1 MQITVVGIDL
11 AKNVFQLHGVDNQGT
26 VVVRKKL
33 TRPKLLPF
41 VAQLAPCRLGME
53 ACQGA
58 HYWARAMRKL
68 GHDVRLVS
76 PQFVTPYR
84 KSQKNDPN
92 DAAAICEAVSRP
104 HMRFVPIKEVE
115 HQDIQALHRAR
126 QLLIKQRTALCNQIR
141 GLLSE
146 YGIVVAQGVHRLR
159 KSLPA
164 LLENVDNGLTL
175 ASRELFQELYQQLVW
190 LDERIEVME
199 SKILQVFTTTETCQR
214 LADIEGIGPIIAT
227 ALYAA
232 VPQARVFKNG
242 RHLAAWV
249 GLVPRQHSTGGKSVL
264 LGISKRG
271 DRYLRAL
278 LIHGARAVV
287 YRWKDQPNPWARAQ
301 WLQQLIARRG
311 INCATVALANKMAR
325 VAWVLLSKGV
335 RYQPMSCRG
344 KGKLRNSL
352 MRGTA

>member
-1 MQITVVGIDL
+1 MKITVLGIDL
-11 AKNVFQLHGVDNQGT
+11 AKNVFQLHGVDEQGK

-41 VAQLAPCRLGME
+41 VAQLAPCRIGME

-58 HYWARAMRKL
+58 HYWARARRKL
-68 GHDVRLVS
+68 GHDVHLIS
-76 PQFVTPYR
+76 PQCVTPYR
-84 KSQKNDPN
+84 QSHKNDPN

-115 HQDIQALHRAR
+115 HQDVQALHRAR
-126 QLLIKQRTALCNQIR
+126 QLLIKQRTALCNQMR

-146 YGIVVAQGVHRLR
+146 YGIVVAKGVQRLR
-159 KSLPA
+159 ASLPS
-164 LLENVDNGLTL
+164 LLEEAENGLTFT
-175 ASRELFQELYQQLVW
+175 SRELFQELYQQLVW
-190 LDERIEVME
+190 LDERIDGMDV
-199 SKILQVFTTTETCQR
+199 KIYQVCTSTEACQR
-214 LADIEGIGPIIAT
+214 LAAIEGVGPMIAT

-232 VPQARVFKNG
+232 VPQPHLFHNG
-242 RHLAAWV
+242 RHLAAWL
-249 GLVPRQHSTGGKSVL
+249 GLVPRQHSTGGKARL

-287 YRWKDQPNPWARAQ
+287 YRWKDKLNPSPRAR

-311 INCATVALANKMAR
+311 INCATVALANKIAR
-325 VAWVLLSKGV
+325 VAWVLLSQDV
-335 RYQPMSCRG
+335 QYQPAR
-344 KGKLRNSL
+344 
-352 MRGTA
+352 

>member
-1 MQITVVGIDL
+1 MNLSVLGIDL
-11 AKNVFQLHGVDNQGT
+11 AKNVFQLHGVDAQGK

-41 VAQLAPCRLGME
+41 VAQFAPCRIGME

-58 HYWARAMRKL
+58 HYWAREMRKL
-68 GHDVRLVS
+68 GHDVRLIS

-84 KSQKNDPN
+84 QSHKNDPN

-126 QLLIKQRTALCNQIR
+126 QLLIKQRTALCNQVR

-146 YGIVVAQGVHRLR
+146 YGIVVAQGVRRLR
-159 KSLPA
+159 TSLPA
-164 LLENVDNGLTL
+164 LLEDADNGLTF
-175 ASRELFQELYQQLVW
+175 ASRELFQELYHQLVW
-190 LDERIEVME
+190 LDERIGVMD
-199 SKILQVFTTTETCQR
+199 SKILQVFTTSEACQR
-214 LADIEGIGPIIAT
+214 LADIEGVGPMIAT
-227 ALYAA
+227 ALHAA
-232 VPQARVFKNG
+232 VPQPQVFHNG
-242 RHLAAWV
+242 RHLAAWL
-249 GLVPRQHSTGGKSVL
+249 GLVPRQHSTGGKAVL

-287 YRWKDQPNPWARAQ
+287 YRWKDKQNPGARAR
-301 WLQQLIARRG
+301 WVQQLIARRG
-311 INCATVALANKMAR
+311 INCATVALANKIAR
-325 VAWVLLSKGV
+325 VAWVLLSQGV
-335 RYQPMSCRG
+335 RYQSAR
-344 KGKLRNSL
+344 
-352 MRGTA
+352 

>member
-1 MQITVVGIDL
+1 MKITVLGIDL
-11 AKNVFQLHGVDNQGT
+11 AKNVFQLHGVDEQGD
-26 VVVRKKL
+26 VVVRKQLARAKL
-33 TRPKLLPF
+33 IAF
-41 VAQLAPCRLGME
+41 VAQLAPCRIGME

-58 HYWARAMRKL
+58 HYWAREMRKL
-68 GHDVRLVS
+68 GHDVRLIS

-84 KSQKNDPN
+84 KSNKNDPN

-104 HMRFVPIKEVE
+104 HMRFVPIKGVA

-164 LLENVDNGLTL
+164 LLEDAENGLTSL
-175 ASRELFQELYQQLVW
+175 SRELFRELYQQLVW
-190 LDERIEVME
+190 LDERIEVMDN
-199 SKILQVFTTTETCQR
+199 KLLQVFSTTEACQR
-214 LADIEGIGPIIAT
+214 LAKIEGVGPMIAT

-232 VPQARVFKNG
+232 VPQADVFHNG
-242 RHLAAWV
+242 RHLAAWL
-249 GLVPRQHSTGGKSVL
+249 GLVPRQHSTGGKSLL

-271 DRYLRAL
+271 DRYLRTL

-287 YRWKDQPNPWARAQ
+287 YRWKDKLHPSPRAR

-311 INCATVALANKMAR
+311 INCATVALANKIAR
-325 VAWVLLSKGV
+325 VAWVLLHKGV
-335 RYQPMSCRG
+335 SYQPVG
-344 KGKLRNSL
+344 
-352 MRGTA
+352 

>member
-1 MQITVVGIDL
+1 MNISVLGIDL
-11 AKNVFQLHGVDNQGT
+11 AKNVFQLHGVDEQGK
-26 VVVRKKL
+26 VVVRKQL

-41 VAQLAPCRLGME
+41 VAQLAPCRIGME

-58 HYWARAMRKL
+58 HHWARAMRKL
-68 GHDVRLVS
+68 GHDVRLIS

-84 KSQKNDPN
+84 QSHKNDPN

-115 HQDIQALHRAR
+115 HQDVQALHRAR
-126 QLLIKQRTALCNQIR
+126 QLLIKQRTALCNQMR

-146 YGIVVAQGVHRLR
+146 DGIVVAQGVRRLR
-159 KSLPA
+159 TGLPS
-164 LLENVDNGLTL
+164 LLEDADNGLTF

-190 LDERIEVME
+190 LDERIKVMDG
-199 SKILQVFTTTETCQR
+199 KILQVFTTTEPCQR
-214 LADIEGIGPIIAT
+214 LAAIEGVGPMIAT

-232 VPQARVFKNG
+232 VPQAHLFHNG
-242 RHLAAWV
+242 RHLAPWL

-278 LIHGARAVV
+278 LIHGARAVG
-287 YRWKDQPNPWARAQ
+287 YRWKEQLTPGPRAH

-311 INCATVALANKMAR
+311 INCATVALANKIAR
-325 VAWVLLSKGV
+325 VAWVLLQKGV
-335 RYQPMSCRG
+335 RYQPVS
-344 KGKLRNSL
+344 
-352 MRGTA
+352 

>member
-1 MQITVVGIDL
+1 MKMTVLGIDL
-11 AKNVFQLHGVDNQGT
+11 AKNVFQLHGVDDQGT

-41 VAQLAPCRLGME
+41 VAQLAPCRIGME

-58 HYWARAMRKL
+58 HYWAREMRKL
-68 GHDVRLVS
+68 GHDVRLIS

-84 KSQKNDPN
+84 TSHKNDPN

-115 HQDIQALHRAR
+115 HQDVQALHRAR

-146 YGIVVAQGVHRLR
+146 YGIVVAQGVQRLR

-164 LLENVDNGLTL
+164 LLEDADNGLTGL
-175 ASRELFQELYQQLVW
+175 SRELFQDLSQQLVW
-190 LDERIEVME
+190 LDECLGGMDG
-199 SKILQVFTTTETCQR
+199 KIFQVCLTTESCQR
-214 LADIEGIGPIIAT
+214 LTKLEGVGPMIAT

-232 VPQARVFKNG
+232 VPQAHLFHNG
-242 RHLAAWV
+242 RHLAAWL
-249 GLVPRQHSTGGKSVL
+249 GLVPRQHSTGGKSLL

-271 DRYLRAL
+271 DRYLRTL

-287 YRWKDQPNPWARAQ
+287 YRWKDTPNPSARAR
-301 WLQQLIARRG
+301 WVQQLIARRG
-311 INCATVALANKMAR
+311 IHCATVALANKMAR
-325 VAWVLLSKGV
+325 VAWVLLSQGV
-335 RYQPMSCRG
+335 SYQPVR
-344 KGKLRNSL
+344 
-352 MRGTA
+352 

>member
-1 MQITVVGIDL
+1 MKITVLGIDL
-11 AKNVFQLHGVDNQGT
+11 AKNVFQLHGVDEQGN
-26 VVVRKKL
+26 VVVRKQLARSKL
-33 TRPKLLPF
+33 IAF
-41 VAQLAPCRLGME
+41 VAQLEPCRIGME

-58 HYWARAMRKL
+58 HHWAREMRKL
-68 GHDVRLVS
+68 GHDVRLIS

-84 KSQKNDPN
+84 KSNKNDPN

-104 HMRFVPIKEVE
+104 HMRFVPIKGVA

-164 LLENVDNGLTL
+164 LLEDAANGLTCL
-175 ASRELFQELYQQLVW
+175 SRELFQELYQQLVW
-190 LDERIEVME
+190 LDERIEVMDN
-199 SKILQVFTTTETCQR
+199 KLLQVFSTTEACQR
-214 LADIEGIGPIIAT
+214 LAKIEGVGPMIAT

-232 VPQARVFKNG
+232 VPQADVFHNG
-242 RHLAAWV
+242 RHLAAWL
-249 GLVPRQHSTGGKSVL
+249 GLVPHQHSTGGKSLL

-271 DRYLRAL
+271 ERYLRTL
-278 LIHGARAVV
+278 LLHGTRAVV
-287 YRWKDQPNPWARAQ
+287 YRWKDKLHPSPRAR

-311 INCATVALANKMAR
+311 INCATVALANKTAR
-325 VAWVLLSKGV
+325 VAWVLLQKGV
-335 RYQPMSCRG
+335 SYQPVG
-344 KGKLRNSL
+344 
-352 MRGTA
+352 